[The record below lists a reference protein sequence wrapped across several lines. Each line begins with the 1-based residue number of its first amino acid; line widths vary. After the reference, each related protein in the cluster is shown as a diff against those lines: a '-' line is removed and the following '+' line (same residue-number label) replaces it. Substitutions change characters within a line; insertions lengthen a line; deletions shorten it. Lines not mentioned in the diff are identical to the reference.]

1 MLSVGNRYD
10 LLQFNCN
17 HFAKRLATML
27 QAAKPFPEQVF
38 SVTNCLNGF
47 RCCFPEC
54 LLNGRLDWF
63 NF

>member
-1 MLSVGNRYD
+1 
-10 LLQFNCN
+10 
-17 HFAKRLATML
+17 ML